1 MRWKYVFNQSTWK
14 EEERLC
20 GGGGGKMA
28 EEENALQG
36 VTS

>member
-1 MRWKYVFNQSTWK
+1 MKGRRKVMGYV
-14 EEERLC
+14 